1 MKYILWQ
8 MLQSRVI
15 HIGSFSEPY
24 CTAKELQRE
33 AKVTPKTFAHLRDT
47 LGLVPKPIKT
57 SSGLG
62 VVGFYPKVVAAHL
75 NKIEA
80 LHKKGRSYPQIAVE
94 LKEET
99 ERLLEQCDEL
109 RRSYEFERGVRRRMG
124 RSLVVSSHPAFV
136 FQPATSD
143 TTVVTEKKLG
153 DLKRRLKDAFRRWD
167 GASVGALKRIRGLI
181 DRVQEAETAQR
192 LIAQTKGNS
201 A

>member
-1 MKYILWQ
+1 
-8 MLQSRVI
+8 MLQSRII
-15 HIGSFSEPY
+15 HIGSFNEPY
-24 CTAKELQRE
+24 CTAKELQRG
-33 AKVTPKTFAHLRDT
+33 AKVSPKTFAHLRDT
-47 LGLVPKPIKT
+47 LGLMPKPIKT

-62 VVGFYPKVVAAHL
+62 VVGFYPKAVAAHL
-75 NKIEA
+75 SKIEA

-94 LKEET
+94 LKGET

-181 DRVQEAETAQR
+181 DRVQEMETARQ
-192 LIAQTKGNS
+192 LIAQSRSNS